1 MKYCFYSFAAKFK
14 STLKQ
19 AKWKQSFLKK
29 VKLQVKGLQVCY

>member
-19 AKWKQSFLKK
+19 AKWKQSFLYLESQNNQK
-29 VKLQVKGLQVCY
+29 